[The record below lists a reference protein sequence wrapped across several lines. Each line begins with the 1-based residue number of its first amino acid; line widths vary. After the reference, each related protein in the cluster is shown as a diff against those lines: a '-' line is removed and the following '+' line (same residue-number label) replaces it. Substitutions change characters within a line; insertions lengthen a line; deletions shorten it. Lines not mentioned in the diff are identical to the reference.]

1 MSLILRTWRHQ
12 AVYGSV
18 EGMYS
23 RTALTKSLSEQKT
36 LGNALQKIVA
46 NQTIVSICIY
56 VYIYICLIAYLSRS
70 ICIFVCMYICLSISL
85 SLSVSHLSVYL
96 ISSLSVYMYIWCTGD
111 GAVSRHDQGRGSGQG
126 EPREDAHHQGKRER

>member
-1 MSLILRTWRHQ
+1 MYVCLYFIVNVYLGTIIYVFKSSNYYYYYDYYYYYSFFIQSFIYLCMHALYYTQMSLILRTWRHQ

-56 VYIYICLIAYLSRS
+56 IYVY
-70 ICIFVCMYICLSISL
+70 V
-85 SLSVSHLSVYL
+85 
-96 ISSLSVYMYIWCTGD
+96 
-111 GAVSRHDQGRGSGQG
+111 
-126 EPREDAHHQGKRER
+126 